1 MTDTARNPSKRR
13 RPAPAEPEIL
23 RIGRGFL
30 RPIEAQ
36 LAQLRNAPAH
46 GNRCLHYPELVVAHL
61 VAFFHASVE
70 SLRRI
75 EDVFESPAVRRS
87 LKLPR
92 VPKSTLSD
100 AQRVFDPELLQPL
113 MAELKGQVPTVRND
127 PRLEALVRDLIA
139 ADGSFFTVAPRVSW
153 ALHSKPN
160 AVDAPSQ
167 KGCLR
172 IDFHFD
178 ILRGVPEQA
187 VVSGGRL
194 AEQDSLVQ
202 HLRAGALYVVDRA
215 LQGYQHMAD
224 IVTAG
229 SDFVARLRDGAAV
242 FETLQERPLTPADRL
257 AGVTNDAQ
265 ITIPSARGK
274 PLDDTPLRMVEFSY
288 VDRAGQAHAARLLT
302 NRLDLPAEVVALIYR
317 YRWQIELFFR
327 WLKCMVGW
335 KHFFSESENGVTLQT
350 YIALIATLLLAIEIG
365 HQPSVYDYAMMNHVV
380 SGFIPLDEAK
390 IILERRRRERQR
402 AKERAALKRVQ
413 KNKA

>member
-1 MTDTARNPSKRR
+1 MTDTARHPSKRR
-13 RPAPAEPEIL
+13 HPAPAEPEIL

-30 RPIEAQ
+30 RPIETQ
-36 LAQLRNAPAH
+36 LEQLRNAPAH

-100 AQRVFDPELLQPL
+100 AQRVFDPQLLQPL
-113 MAELKGQVPTVRND
+113 IAELKGRVPTLRND
-127 PRLEALVRDLIA
+127 PKLETLVRDLIA

-160 AVDAPSQ
+160 AAHAPWQ

-187 VVSGGRL
+187 IVSGGRL

-202 HLRAGALYVVDRA
+202 NLRPGALYVVDRA

-229 SDFVARLRDGAAV
+229 SDFVTRLRDGAAV
-242 FETLQERPLTPADRL
+242 FDTLQERPLTPADRL

-265 ITIPSARGK
+265 IAIPSARGK

-288 VDRAGQAHAARLLT
+288 VDREGQAHAARLLT
-302 NRLDLPAEVVALIYR
+302 NRLDLSAEVVALIYR

-350 YIALIATLLLAIEIG
+350 YIALIATLLLAIEVG

-380 SGFIPLDEAK
+380 SGFIPLHEAK
-390 IILERRRRERQR
+390 LILERRRRERQR

>member
-1 MTDTARNPSKRR
+1 MAHTLQTPERGTRSF
-13 RPAPAEPEIL
+13 PAEPEIL
-23 RIGRGFL
+23 RCGRRFL
-30 RPIEAQ
+30 RPIDQQ
-36 LAQLRNAPAH
+36 LEQLRTAPTH
-46 GNRCLHYPELVVAHL
+46 GNRQLQYPELVVAHL

-75 EDVFESPAVRRS
+75 EDVFESPAVRKC

-92 VPKSTLSD
+92 VPRSTLSD
-100 AQRVFDPELLQPL
+100 AQRVLDPELLQPII
-113 MAELKGQVPTVRND
+113 ADLKSQVPIVRND
-127 PRLEALVRDLIA
+127 PKLDALVKDLMA
-139 ADGSFFTVAPRVSW
+139 ADGSFFTVAPRVTW

-160 AVDAPSQ
+160 TPDGQPQ

-178 ILRGVPEQA
+178 ILRGVPERA
-187 VVSGGRL
+187 IVSGGRL

-202 HLRAGALYVVDRA
+202 NLRAGGLYVVDRA

-224 IVTAG
+224 IVAAG
-229 SDFVARLRDGAAV
+229 SDFVARLREGAAV
-242 FETLQERPLTPADRL
+242 FDTLHERRLTPADRL
-257 AGVTNDAQ
+257 AGVTHDAQ

-274 PLDDTPLRMVEFSY
+274 PLSDTPLRMVEFSY
-288 VDRAGQAHAARLLT
+288 TDREDQVHTARLLT

-350 YIALIATLLLAIEIG
+350 YIALIATLLLAIEVG
-365 HQPSVYDYAMMNHVV
+365 HQPSVYDFAMMNHVV
-380 SGFIPLDEAK
+380 SGLIPLDEAK
-390 IILERRRRERQR
+390 VILERRRRERER
-402 AKERAALKRVQ
+402 ARQRAALKRVQ
-413 KNKA
+413 KNQA